1 MAYYAVYETSTG
13 ILKSQ
18 GTTIIQKKLDG
29 TYETISEAIAR
40 LTAAGLTA
48 IDIVNPPADNTIWD
62 TVTRAFVAK
71 PSPRILLKV
80 DFIQRFSLAERKEMF
95 GFNFGTT
102 YTAAQQKNLSSFMR
116 YLDFLDRIPLDDSGI
131 QQGVNYLE
139 TVGILA
145 AGRAAQ
151 VLA

>member
-18 GTTIIQKKLDG
+18 G
-29 TYETISEAIAR
+29 SVIANP
-40 LTAAGLTA
+40 LPAGLTA
-48 IDIVNPPADNTIWD
+48 VDIVNPPAENTVWD
-62 TVTRAFVAK
+62 TATHAFVPK

-80 DFIQRFSLAERKEMF
+80 DFIQRFTIAERKEMF
-95 GFNFGTT
+95 GYAHGTT
-102 YTAAQQKNLSSFMR
+102 YTVAQQKNLASFMR
-116 YLDFLDRIPLDDSGI
+116 YLDFLDRIPIDDAGI
-131 QQGVNYLE
+131 QQGTNYLE

>member
-18 GTTIIQKKLDG
+18 G
-29 TYETISEAIAR
+29 SVIANP
-40 LTAAGLTA
+40 LPAGFTA

-62 TVTRAFVAK
+62 TVTHTFVPK

-102 YTAAQQKNLSSFMR
+102 YTAAQQKNLASFMR